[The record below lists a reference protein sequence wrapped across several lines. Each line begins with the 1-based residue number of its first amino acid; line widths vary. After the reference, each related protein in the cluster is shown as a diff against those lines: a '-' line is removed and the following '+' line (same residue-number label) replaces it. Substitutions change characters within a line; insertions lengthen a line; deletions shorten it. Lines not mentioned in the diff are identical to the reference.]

1 MNGKPP
7 GKTPET
13 VIFCRIQKRN
23 GKMREIGMKNNRI
36 LSKPDAGQSETFF
49 ASRIKNVMIDGSG
62 TGVIFMNRCAH
73 GISL

>member
-1 MNGKPP
+1 
-7 GKTPET
+7 
-13 VIFCRIQKRN
+13 
-23 GKMREIGMKNNRI
+23 MREIGMKNNRI